1 MTSIGGAGGPGGIGG
16 AKPPGG
22 VDEAAQVG
30 DVGDTAGVADTTE
43 ASPVGLAHTA
53 ASRLQPGALD
63 ALAHDLATGRLTPH
77 EAIERLVAQAGA
89 GLPQLDQV
97 ELRELLDDLVAN
109 DPYLGSLAKR
119 L

>member
-16 AKPPGG
+16 AKPPG
-22 VDEAAQVG
+22 VDATAEVG
-30 DVGDTAGVADTTE
+30 DVGETLGVVDTAE
-43 ASPVGLAHTA
+43 ASHVAQTA
-53 ASRLQPGALD
+53 ASRLTPGTLD
-63 ALAHDLATGRLTPH
+63 ALANDIATGKLTVH

-89 GLPQLDQV
+89 GMPQLEQT
-97 ELRELLDDLVAN
+97 ELRELLADLVAN